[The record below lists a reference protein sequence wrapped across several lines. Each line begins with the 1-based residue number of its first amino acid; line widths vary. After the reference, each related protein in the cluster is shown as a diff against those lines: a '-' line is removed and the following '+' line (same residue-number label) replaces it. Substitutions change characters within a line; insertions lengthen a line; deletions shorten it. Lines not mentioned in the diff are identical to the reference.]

1 MKKEISKQ
9 EAFTQLQ
16 KAEKE
21 LFGHAL
27 PQRSMTNEELVIYY
41 AHCWQELWGVSKALG
56 VGMMDA
62 EVAAPGKQAAKDI
75 AKATTLEER
84 AAPLL
89 RKLGRA

>member
-27 PQRSMTNEELVIYY
+27 PQRSMTNDELMIYY
-41 AHCWQELWGVSKALG
+41 AHCWQELWDLSNALG
-56 VGMMDA
+56 IEMMDP
-62 EVAAPGKQAAKDI
+62 EFAAPGKQAARDI
-75 AKATTLEER
+75 AKVTTLEER
-84 AAPLL
+84 ATPLL